1 MRKHT
6 FFLVDTARATPANK
20 PMVTGAYR
28 TGVWVSLYDRFMRN
42 REEAWYSY
50 VTNLGCAESFND
62 SVLMSV
68 FKLDTPVVTV
78 SGPNKAVETALLL
91 LSRLAAAF
99 RIKVPSY
106 TVLPALPNDSG
117 IVYAL
122 IPATRSAKECC
133 VFWHLYTMVLK
144 DQTATT
150 ILTSPEMENFTLPQ
164 MIAAIN
170 KDTAGRTGIDLERHL
185 EYSALASWCRTH
197 VVGVYTNPES
207 YDDDFFAALKMES
220 PDQWVY
226 DWTKYHKMVNNLVPG
241 AGRITGFFSF
251 IATYSANRDYI
262 KKALTNG

>member
-1 MRKHT
+1 
-6 FFLVDTARATPANK
+6 
-20 PMVTGAYR
+20 
-28 TGVWVSLYDRFMRN
+28 
-42 REEAWYSY
+42 
-50 VTNLGCAESFND
+50 
-62 SVLMSV
+62 MSV

-150 ILTSPEMENFTLPQ
+150 ILTSPKMENFTLPQ

-170 KDTAGRTGIDLERHL
+170 KDTEGRTGIDVQRHL
-185 EYSALASWCRTH
+185 EYSALATWCRTH
-197 VVGVYTNPES
+197 GGGTYTNPEF

-220 PDQWVY
+220 PSQWVS
-226 DWTKYHKMVNNLVPG
+226 DTNKRHKMLDNLVLG
-241 AGRITGFFSF
+241 ASRITGFFSF
-251 IATYSANRDYI
+251 IVTYFTNRDYI